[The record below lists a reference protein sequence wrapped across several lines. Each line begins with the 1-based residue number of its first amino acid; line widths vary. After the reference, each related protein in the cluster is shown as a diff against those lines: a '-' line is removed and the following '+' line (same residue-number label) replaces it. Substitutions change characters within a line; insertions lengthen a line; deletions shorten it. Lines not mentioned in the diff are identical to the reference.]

1 MMITVPTAR
10 AIPSRD
16 GREQQLVGDEEIEE
30 VRGARLS
37 VATNNRNPNFATK
50 VMSNGVEVI
59 VAGKN
64 PIFFIDLRFF
74 TRQFCFSFRKSD
86 RLLGKKIHT
95 FNFLLCR

>member
-1 MMITVPTAR
+1 MIIVPTAR

-16 GREQQLVGDEEIEE
+16 GREQLVGDEEIEE

-59 VAGKN
+59 VAGKALQSFPTRFLFTQH
-64 PIFFIDLRFF
+64 PILNRLY
-74 TRQFCFSFRKSD
+74 FRKSD
-86 RLLGKKIHT
+86 
-95 FNFLLCR
+95 